1 MRSPGAPLAVG
12 APIAKTAASTSGMRD
27 RPLREGER
35 LIEFVIDGV
44 FIFWRLVLGFTDVLR
59 DLGAKFSKIF
69 RKSEDLSWGEGCQI
83 ENGKCARASCLS
95 GESPDFSTNESLM
108 TYQGFGAG
116 GLAVP
121 SDFPSAAM
129 QCFSIRVAEF
139 ELDMLTVC
147 LDGFAADAEFLRD
160 LSNTVFGC

>member
-1 MRSPGAPLAVG
+1 M
-12 APIAKTAASTSGMRD
+12 
-27 RPLREGER
+27 
-35 LIEFVIDGV
+35 EFIVDSV
-44 FIFWRLVLGFTDVLR
+44 FIILGGWFCGSLMFSEIW
-59 DLGAKFSKIF
+59 GAKFPKIF

-121 SDFPSAAM
+121 SDFPSAA
-129 QCFSIRVAEF
+129 
-139 ELDMLTVC
+139 T
-147 LDGFAADAEFLRD
+147 
-160 LSNTVFGC
+160 